1 MKKIIII
8 LLLATLLGCEKPQQ
22 EKVEILSVTKTNVLV
37 VNYEVKEAVELAIY
51 EDGFIPMFKLT
62 EKGRYA
68 IITNANSLTFDWRE
82 GKIKVK

>member
-1 MKKIIII
+1 MKIAVSFSGGKDSQVCLIW
-8 LLLATLLGCEKPQQ
+8 AVEKYGKD
-22 EKVEILSVTKTNVLV
+22 KV
-37 VNYEVKEAVELAIY
+37 EAVELAIY